1 MPPSHRSLRHA
12 FIAGVLIVL
21 AGCATSPTPQSDE
34 QFRQSLSQAETT
46 LAQKGAEPALEQLE
60 TIATRNPEKGEPWS
74 YMAKILFDEQR
85 YGEAIVSA
93 DEALRRDPQDYVAKS
108 VRAVGGL
115 RVAMQSLADLR
126 ADALLAGNA
135 RPDAV
140 ALASAM
146 RETLGEDILF
156 PDGRKRPPRG
166 NTNTRPRQP
175 TEAPAARPQ
184 ANEPAPA
191 PAAPPAAPAAAP
203 GRAPD
208 PFGNLLR

>member
-34 QFRQSLSQAETT
+34 QFRQSLAQAETT

-184 ANEPAPA
+184 ATEPAPA

>member
-12 FIAGVLIVL
+12 FVAGVLIVL

-34 QFRQSLSQAETT
+34 QFRQSLAQAETT

-166 NTNTRPRQP
+166 NANTRPRQP
-175 TEAPAARPQ
+175 VEAPAARPQ

-191 PAAPPAAPAAAP
+191 AAPAAPAAAP